1 MFEDAM
7 IESSSEHAKKG
18 PKKVISLP
26 VSLALHILVIG
37 GIVGASIWFVE
48 DVPEPPIPVT
58 FYAAAP
64 PPPPPPPAAAPK
76 PAAPKPETPKPI
88 PIRPTEMT
96 APTMIPEKV
105 PEALSAP
112 EPDLPAGEGVEGG
125 VEGGVPGG
133 VMGGVIGGVPGGTG
147 PGLSE
152 EPLRVGGDVKAPQLT
167 NRVEPSY
174 PEAARKARMEGV
186 VILEAII
193 TASGSVEDVR
203 VLKSVN
209 PLLDTAA
216 TRAVSQ
222 WRYRPATLNGRA
234 VRVYL
239 TVTVTF
245 NLH

>member
-1 MFEDAM
+1 MFEDIL
-7 IESSSEHAKKG
+7 IESGAQKG
-18 PKKVISLP
+18 KGRKLVSLP
-26 VSLALHILVIG
+26 VALALHLLVIG
-37 GIVGASIWFVE
+37 VVVGASIWFVE
-48 DVPEPPIPVT
+48 DVQEPPIPVT

-76 PAAPKPETPKPI
+76 PAAPKPETPKPV
-88 PIRPTEMT
+88 PVRPSEMT
-96 APTMIPEKV
+96 APTIIPEKI
-105 PEALSAP
+105 PEPLAAP
-112 EPDLPAGEGVEGG
+112 EPELPAGEGVEGG

-133 VMGGVIGGVPGGTG
+133 VMGGVIGGVPGGLEG
-147 PGLSE
+147 
-152 EPLRVGGDVKAPQLT
+152 EPLRVGGDVKPPQLT

-193 TASGSVEDVR
+193 TASGSVEDVK

-209 PLLDTAA
+209 PLLDSAA
-216 TRAVSQ
+216 SRAVQQ

>member
-1 MFEDAM
+1 LTF
-7 IESSSEHAKKG
+7 
-18 PKKVISLP
+18 P
-26 VSLALHILVIG
+26 VSIAIHAAVIG
-37 GIVGASIWFVE
+37 VALGASIWFVE

-64 PPPPPPPAAAPK
+64 PPPPPPPAAPKAPPKAPEAPK
-76 PAAPKPETPKPI
+76 PVPV
-88 PIRPTEMT
+88 RPTEMV
-96 APTMIPEKV
+96 APTVMPEKIPQPLAEKE
-105 PEALSAP
+105 PEA
-112 EPDLPAGEGVEGG
+112 PAGVEGGVVGG

-133 VMGGVIGGVPGGTG
+133 VLGGVPGGTG
-147 PGLSE
+147 PGSGE
-152 EPLRVGGDVKAPQLT
+152 GEPLRVGGDVKPPQLLFKP
-167 NRVEPSY
+167 EPAY

-193 TASGSVEDVR
+193 TAGGSVEEVK

-209 PLLDTAA
+209 PLLDSAA
-216 TRAVSQ
+216 VRAVQQ
-222 WRYRPATLNGRA
+222 WRYKPATLNGRA

>member
-1 MFEDAM
+1 MFEDVL
-7 IESSSEHAKKG
+7 IESSPQKGKGKKL
-18 PKKVISLP
+18 VSLP
-26 VSLALHILVIG
+26 VALLLHVVVIG
-37 GIVGASIWFVE
+37 VVVGASIWFVD

-76 PAAPKPETPKPI
+76 PVAPKPEVVKPV
-88 PIRPTEMT
+88 PVRPSEMT
-96 APTMIPEKV
+96 APTIIPEKI
-105 PEALSAP
+105 PEPLAAP
-112 EPDLPAGEGVEGG
+112 EVEIPAGEGVEGG

-133 VMGGVIGGVPGGTG
+133 VPGGVIGGVVGGTG
-147 PGLSE
+147 PGLSD

-167 NRVEPSY
+167 NRVEPQY

-193 TASGSVEDVR
+193 TATGSVEDVK
-203 VLKSVN
+203 VLKSMN
-209 PLLDTAA
+209 PLLDAA
-216 TRAVSQ
+216 ASRAVQQ
-222 WRYRPATLNGRA
+222 WKYRPATLNGRA

>member
-1 MFEDAM
+1 MFEEQL
-7 IESSSEHAKKG
+7 IESAKHKG
-18 PKKVISLP
+18 DSNKALTLP
-26 VSLALHILVIG
+26 VSIAIHGLVIG
-37 GIVGASIWFVE
+37 IALGASLWFVE

-64 PPPPPPPAAAPK
+64 PPPPPPPAAPKAAPK
-76 PAAPKPETPKPI
+76 PAEVQKPI
-88 PIRPTEMT
+88 PVKPTEMT
-96 APTMIPEKV
+96 APTVIPEKI
-105 PEALSAP
+105 PQPLAAP
-112 EPDLPAGEGVEGG
+112 EPEAPAGEGVEGG

-133 VMGGVIGGVPGGTG
+133 VVGGVVGGTG
-147 PGLSE
+147 PGTGD
-152 EPLRVGGDVKAPQLT
+152 EPLRVGGEVKAPVLLQKI
-167 NRVEPSY
+167 EPGY

-193 TASGSVEDVR
+193 TTSGSVEDVK

-209 PLLDTAA
+209 PLLDASGV
-216 TRAVSQ
+216 RAVQQ

>member
-1 MFEDAM
+1 MFEDVL
-7 IESSSEHAKKG
+7 IESSGEMKKRG

-26 VSLALHILVIG
+26 VSIALHVLVLG
-37 GIVGASIWFVE
+37 AVLGASIWFVE

-64 PPPPPPPAAAPK
+64 PPPPPPP
-76 PAAPKPETPKPI
+76 PAAPKPSAPKPEVI
-88 PIRPTEMT
+88 KPVPVKPSEMT
-96 APTMIPEKV
+96 APTIIPETV
-105 PEALSAP
+105 PVPLSAP
-112 EPDLPAGEGVEGG
+112 EEDLPGEGVEGG

-133 VMGGVIGGVPGGTG
+133 VPGGVLGGVVGGTG
-147 PGLSE
+147 PGVGD
-152 EPLRVGGDVKAPQLT
+152 EPLRVGGEVKAPQLT
-167 NRVEPSY
+167 NKVEPSY

-193 TASGSVEDVR
+193 TAAGNVEDVR

-209 PLLDTAA
+209 PLLDSAA
-216 TRAVSQ
+216 QRAVQQ

>member
-1 MFEDAM
+1 MFEDIL
-7 IESSSEHAKKG
+7 IESARQKG
-18 PKKVISLP
+18 RGRKALSLP
-26 VSLALHILVIG
+26 VSLALHVLVIG
-37 GIVGASIWFVE
+37 AAVGASIWFVE

-76 PAAPKPETPKPI
+76 PAAAKPQVVKPV
-88 PIRPTEMT
+88 PVRPSEMT
-96 APTMIPEKV
+96 APTMIPEKI
-105 PEALSAP
+105 PEPLAAP
-112 EPDLPAGEGVEGG
+112 ELEIAADEGVEGG

-133 VMGGVIGGVPGGTG
+133 VLGGVLGGVVGGTG
-147 PGLSE
+147 PGTGD
-152 EPLRVGGDVKAPQLT
+152 EPLRVGGDVKAPQLV

-193 TASGSVEDVR
+193 TANGNVEEVK

-209 PLLDTAA
+209 PLLDAAA
-216 TRAVSQ
+216 TRAVQQ
-222 WRYRPATLNGRA
+222 WKYRPATLNGRA

>member
-1 MFEDAM
+1 MFEDAL
-7 IESSSEHAKKG
+7 IESAKHEGNSRKAAT
-18 PKKVISLP
+18 LP
-26 VSLALHILVIG
+26 VSIAIHAVVIGLAL
-37 GIVGASIWFVE
+37 GASIWFVE

-64 PPPPPPPAAAPK
+64 PPPPPPPAAPK
-76 PAAPKPETPKPI
+76 AAPKAPEVQKQI
-88 PIRPTEMT
+88 PIKPQEMT
-96 APTMIPEKV
+96 APTVMPEKI
-105 PEALSAP
+105 PQPLAAP
-112 EPDLPAGEGVEGG
+112 EPEAPAGGEGVEGG

-133 VMGGVIGGVPGGTG
+133 VLGGVVGGTG
-147 PGLSE
+147 PGAGE
-152 EPLRVGGDVKAPQLT
+152 EPLRVGGEVKAPVLIT
-167 NRVEPSY
+167 RIEPAY

-193 TASGSVEDVR
+193 TASGSIEEVK

-209 PLLDTAA
+209 PLLDASGV
-216 TRAVSQ
+216 RAVQQ
-222 WRYRPATLNGRA
+222 WRYKPATLNGRA

>member
-1 MFEDAM
+1 
-7 IESSSEHAKKG
+7 
-18 PKKVISLP
+18 
-26 VSLALHILVIG
+26 VIG
-37 GIVGASIWFVE
+37 AAVGASIWFVE

-76 PAAPKPETPKPI
+76 PAAAKPQVIKPV
-88 PIRPTEMT
+88 PVRPSEMT
-96 APTMIPEKV
+96 APTMIPEKI
-105 PEALSAP
+105 PEPLAAP
-112 EPDLPAGEGVEGG
+112 ELEIAADEGVEGG

-133 VMGGVIGGVPGGTG
+133 VPGGVLGGVVGGTG
-147 PGLSE
+147 PGTGD
-152 EPLRVGGDVKAPQLT
+152 EPLRVGGDVKAPQLV

-193 TASGSVEDVR
+193 TANGNVEEVK

-209 PLLDTAA
+209 PLLDAAA
-216 TRAVSQ
+216 TRAVQQ
-222 WRYRPATLNGRA
+222 WKYRPATLNGRA

>member
-1 MFEDAM
+1 MFEDVL
-7 IESSSEHAKKG
+7 IESSKHSGGSKTALT
-18 PKKVISLP
+18 LP
-26 VSLALHILVIG
+26 VSVAIHAAVIG
-37 GIVGASIWFVE
+37 LIVGASIWFVE

-64 PPPPPPPAAAPK
+64 PPPPPPPAAAK
-76 PAAPKPETPKPI
+76 AAPKPQAETPKVI
-88 PIRPTEMT
+88 PHPTEMV
-96 APTMIPEKV
+96 APTVIPDKIPEAPKE
-105 PEALSAP
+105 PEAASTGGV
-112 EPDLPAGEGVEGG
+112 DGGVEGG

-133 VMGGVIGGVPGGTG
+133 VLGGVVGGIGGTG
-147 PGLSE
+147 GGE
-152 EPLRVGGDVKAPQLT
+152 QPLRVGGEVKAPVLQSK
-167 NRVEPSY
+167 VEPTY

-193 TASGSVEDVR
+193 TASGTVEEVK

-209 PLLDTAA
+209 PLLDASA
-216 TRAVSQ
+216 VRAVSN
-222 WRYRPATLNGRA
+222 WKYKPATLNGRA

>member
-1 MFEDAM
+1 MFEDVL
-7 IESSSEHAKKG
+7 IESARQKG
-18 PKKVISLP
+18 KGRKALSLP
-26 VSLALHILVIG
+26 ISLALHVLVIG
-37 GIVGASIWFVE
+37 VAVGASIWFVE

-64 PPPPPPPAAAPK
+64 PPPPPPPPAAPK
-76 PAAPKPETPKPI
+76 PAQPKPQVVKPV
-88 PIRPTEMT
+88 PVRPSEMT
-96 APTMIPEKV
+96 APTVIPEKI
-105 PEALSAP
+105 PEPLAAP
-112 EPDLPAGEGVEGG
+112 ELEAPDEGVDGG

-133 VMGGVIGGVPGGTG
+133 VPGGVLGGVVGGTG
-147 PGLSE
+147 PGTGD
-152 EPLRVGGDVKAPQLT
+152 EPLRVGGDVKAPQLI

-193 TASGSVEDVR
+193 TANGNVEEVK

-209 PLLDTAA
+209 PLLDAAA
-216 TRAVSQ
+216 TRAVQQ
-222 WRYRPATLNGRA
+222 WKYRPATLNGRA

>member
-1 MFEDAM
+1 MFEDVL
-7 IESSSEHAKKG
+7 IESAPHKG
-18 PKKVISLP
+18 AGRKLVSLP
-26 VSLALHILVIG
+26 VALALHLVVIA
-37 GIVGASIWFVE
+37 IVVGASIWFVD
-48 DVPEPPIPVT
+48 DVQEPPIPVT

-76 PAAPKPETPKPI
+76 PVAPKPEVVKPV
-88 PIRPTEMT
+88 PIRPSEMT
-96 APTMIPEKV
+96 APTIIPEKI
-105 PEALSAP
+105 PEPVAAP
-112 EPDLPAGEGVEGG
+112 EPEVAGEGVEGG

-133 VMGGVIGGVPGGTG
+133 VPGGVIGGVVGGTG
-147 PGLSE
+147 PGLSD

-167 NRVEPSY
+167 NRVEPQY

-193 TASGSVEDVR
+193 TATGSVEDVK

-209 PLLDTAA
+209 PLLDAA
-216 TRAVSQ
+216 ASRAVQQ
-222 WRYRPATLNGRA
+222 WKYRPATLNGRA

>member
-1 MFEDAM
+1 
-7 IESSSEHAKKG
+7 
-18 PKKVISLP
+18 
-26 VSLALHILVIG
+26 VIG
-37 GIVGASIWFVE
+37 AAVGASIWFVE

-76 PAAPKPETPKPI
+76 PAAVKPQVVKPV
-88 PIRPTEMT
+88 PVRPSEMT
-96 APTMIPEKV
+96 APTMIPEKI
-105 PEALSAP
+105 PEPLAAP
-112 EPDLPAGEGVEGG
+112 EPEMAEEGVEGG

-133 VMGGVIGGVPGGTG
+133 VPGGVLGGVVGGTG
-147 PGLSE
+147 PGTGD
-152 EPLRVGGDVKAPQLT
+152 EPLRVGGDVKAPQLV

-193 TASGSVEDVR
+193 TANGNVEEVK

-209 PLLDTAA
+209 PLLDAAA
-216 TRAVSQ
+216 TRAVQQ
-222 WRYRPATLNGRA
+222 WKYRPATLNGRA

>member
-1 MFEDAM
+1 MFEDVL
-7 IESSSEHAKKG
+7 IESAKQKG
-18 PKKVISLP
+18 RGRKVLSLP
-26 VSLALHILVIG
+26 VSLALHVVVIG
-37 GIVGASIWFVE
+37 AVVGASIWFVE

-76 PAAPKPETPKPI
+76 PAAPKPQVVKPV
-88 PIRPTEMT
+88 PIRPAEMT
-96 APTMIPEKV
+96 APTVIPEKI
-105 PEALSAP
+105 PEPLAAP
-112 EPDLPAGEGVEGG
+112 EPEAPTEGVEGG

-133 VMGGVIGGVPGGTG
+133 VPGGVLGGVVGGTG
-147 PGLSE
+147 PGTGD
-152 EPLRVGGDVKAPQLT
+152 EPLRVGGDVKAPQLV

-193 TASGSVEDVR
+193 TANGNVEEVK

-209 PLLDTAA
+209 PLLDAAA
-216 TRAVSQ
+216 TRAVQQ
-222 WRYRPATLNGRA
+222 WKYRPATLNGRA

>member
-1 MFEDAM
+1 MFEDTL
-7 IESSSEHAKKG
+7 IESAKHESG
-18 PKKVISLP
+18 SKKALTLP
-26 VSLALHILVIG
+26 ASVAIHVLVVG
-37 GIVGASIWFVE
+37 VVLGASIWFVE

-64 PPPPPPPAAAPK
+64 PPPPPPPAAAK
-76 PAAPKPETPKPI
+76 AAPKAPEVQKPV
-88 PIRPTEMT
+88 PIRSTELT
-96 APTMIPEKV
+96 APTIIPERMPQPLAA
-105 PEALSAP
+105 PEAEAP
-112 EPDLPAGEGVEGG
+112 SGEGVEGG

-133 VMGGVIGGVPGGTG
+133 VVGGVVGGTG
-147 PGLSE
+147 PGTGE
-152 EPLRVGGDVKAPQLT
+152 GEPLRVGGDVKPPQLI
-167 NRVEPSY
+167 NKVEPSY

-193 TASGSVEDVR
+193 TASGAVEEVK

-209 PLLDTAA
+209 PLLDAAA
-216 TRAVSQ
+216 TRAVQQ
-222 WRYRPATLNGRA
+222 WRYKSATLNGRA

>member
-1 MFEDAM
+1 MFEDVL
-7 IESSSEHAKKG
+7 IESAPHKG
-18 PKKVISLP
+18 KGRKLVSLP
-26 VSLALHILVIG
+26 VALALHLVVIG
-37 GIVGASIWFVE
+37 IVVGASIWFVD
-48 DVPEPPIPVT
+48 DVQEPPIPVT

-76 PAAPKPETPKPI
+76 PAAPKPEVVKPM
-88 PIRPTEMT
+88 PVRPSEMT
-96 APTMIPEKV
+96 APTIIPEKI
-105 PEALSAP
+105 PEPSAAP
-112 EPDLPAGEGVEGG
+112 EPEAATEGVEGG

-133 VMGGVIGGVPGGTG
+133 VPGGVIGGVVGGTG
-147 PGLSE
+147 PGLSD

-167 NRVEPSY
+167 NRVEPQY

-193 TASGSVEDVR
+193 TASGSVEDVK

-209 PLLDTAA
+209 PLLDAA
-216 TRAVSQ
+216 ASRAVQQ

>member
-1 MFEDAM
+1 MFEDVL
-7 IESSSEHAKKG
+7 IESSDEMKKRG

-26 VSLALHILVIG
+26 VSIALHILVLG
-37 GIVGASIWFVE
+37 AVLGASIWFVE

-64 PPPPPPPAAAPK
+64 PPPPPPPPAAPKAAAPK
-76 PAAPKPETPKPI
+76 PEVIKPVPVK
-88 PIRPTEMT
+88 PTEMT
-96 APTMIPEKV
+96 APTIIPETV
-105 PEALSAP
+105 PVPLAAP
-112 EPDLPAGEGVEGG
+112 EEDIPEGEGVEGG

-133 VMGGVIGGVPGGTG
+133 VPGGVLGGVVGGTG
-147 PGLSE
+147 PGVGD
-152 EPLRVGGDVKAPQLT
+152 EPLRVGGEVKAPQLT
-167 NRVEPSY
+167 NKVEPSY

-209 PLLDTAA
+209 PLLDSAA
-216 TRAVSQ
+216 QRAVQQ
-222 WRYRPATLNGRA
+222 WKYRPATLNGRA